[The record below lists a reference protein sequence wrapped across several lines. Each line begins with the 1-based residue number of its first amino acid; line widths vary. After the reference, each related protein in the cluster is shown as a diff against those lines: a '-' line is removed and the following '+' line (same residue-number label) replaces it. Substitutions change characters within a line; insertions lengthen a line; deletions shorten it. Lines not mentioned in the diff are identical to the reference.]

1 MVQVISR
8 FLSSHEQNITK
19 LTAVPQHFQG
29 AGQIKHGGCSQ
40 ELNNP
45 ALPHPGTQNRTCIPE
60 KESNHTY
67 LPQPG
72 VIGLPSHLLS
82 SDASP
87 APDKTRQ
94 ECTRLNN
101 SQTPPL
107 QHNECNLRFEKYLD
121 ETWERYLGSCSP
133 PSPSSPTLTHQD
145 SPAAPK
151 SCMMTS
157 PAVGKKSQGLGG
169 SSSSQPFGT
178 ANSPGTG
185 RGRGAGVGR
194 GGPADP
200 GGGGGHPVGGGG
212 GGGAP
217 RRLTIRTTPPLWG
230 VTSDIHTQTNCYE
243 NWITKMAEIYEYVGT
258 NYSETFNWIQE
269 HAETSG
275 GADGSREARVCQ
287 FLAMMVVH
295 ISRKDLP
302 GSMPNHSQIDLFNY
316 NGDGD
321 ICGMSAS
328 HGIQHCFSGVCFED
342 PGLVFNPLSHL
353 PVGQMPPEVCLGPAL
368 VVMDHMLSHLK
379 ATGIKVD
386 VELVYND
393 QPNTPVSV
401 KIHSDLIYDALHP
414 AVQQATRLLH
424 EVFLTQ
430 SAAQDLAR
438 GLRLID
444 DDAVES
450 LEELA
455 CTFTVNPAA
464 VDPNEVRDRVQTMLS
479 NANNVRSLFAKYEA
493 VARRTSDGVSISSA
507 TAQQVFKSIESVA
520 NFLENCGEP
529 DMPWIQAPQ
538 RFCTTPAQASLGAVR
553 LKVTHG
559 CSRIHLPKTT
569 TQVDEQI
576 SKIKEIIA
584 QAMEV
589 FRERE
594 REAGSGRGVPG
605 ASAPPPPTSSSPY
618 PRALLNDA
626 RDLCDELVHL
636 TDLQNQP
643 VHILEDYLDKISTA
657 IKELQR
663 FQWQGSSLVA
673 GDEAV
678 LKRMSTMKPILAG
691 YIKDQK
697 EAVRNT
703 EYQSREISRNIA
715 ITNPPK
721 LAENGSNVIE
731 WLDYMNSFA
740 KANPLSRCIKIKE
753 NVSASLQ
760 KRILNITDPE
770 EMLEIIRKLYAASDV
785 LVPNSLA
792 DVQALKNSPPINSS
806 QEASSYA
813 AIFSLIQKLKK
824 MNLLD
829 RLDYTMLQ
837 ICLSKLS
844 KQRVDDFEK
853 SYLVETL
860 SMKGATEVEK
870 EEKKREMFLEFIEL
884 HEALLARRMLQNS
897 LSKEKPQIQKAFM
910 TTRETKFEKREKKAA
925 AAYSSTTPASPSSCP
940 LCQAPKHPRL
950 KPPKIGSS
958 PASVSRC
965 PVLRDTPQQEKL
977 SKVKA
982 AACCEL
988 CMSWTHTR
996 SSCRLPTDTH
1006 WLQHDCK
1013 DPPGQPLH
1021 HPSLCPHKPSSP
1033 PSERQNFAANHKED
1047 TIIIN
1052 LAERLRLK
1060 DAAGRSHNAL
1070 SIYDL
1075 GSDSSWVAR
1084 ELANTFPKSKR
1095 QRCTLNLNTISSSS
1109 KTFKTFKHKISVTV
1123 NNQQKSI
1130 YAYEAPEIGN
1140 LHSDVTLAQ
1149 HLTAACGLPIELL
1162 GGKVHFLVGLKNI
1175 SLFPTPID
1183 APAAAGLEE
1192 VKIFKSSTRPNSFLA
1207 AGSISR
1213 GFIGGQTSQ
1222 GQVQGERGQ
1231 VQDQGERGHVQAQ
1244 GDQVRGRVH
1253 GHWVQGQ
1260 GQQRPQESSQT
1271 GRSSLFTQSELLQ
1284 AILSERPIDVKPQ
1297 RCEVCEQKSKQCTQC
1312 QLMAKPMSITD
1323 LKEVEMVKKNMQ
1335 FNRDINKV
1343 TTYYEPTFSDF
1354 QTLFPPELSN
1364 ERPAIN
1370 VAKKMLNKLK
1380 RDNQLDGYQQTFDEY
1395 KKIGLIVKVPKEEL
1409 EEWKKRK
1416 GPINYIHHFPVA
1428 KDQAEKSEKQ
1438 RIRLVVNS
1446 SWGRPTVINGATQ
1459 KASLNSVLPTAK
1471 PKLNSLHDIAL
1482 RWITKPVSLLTDVQ
1496 KAYNCIAIQDS
1507 FQGRMTSHV
1516 RRLIWFED
1524 VNTENPEPVIY
1535 FLKKVTYGDSVA
1547 AAILNEVIIHIGDV
1561 ISDELGSPE
1570 NKKAFLDA
1578 NYVDD
1583 EIVGVEDKQS
1593 AFELLDDMR
1602 TAFSKYEINLHEEIV
1617 SCKEGK
1623 IDSVESQPRKEP
1635 RPDEDA
1641 EVKILGWKYSP
1652 FQDTL
1657 TIPINKNISKKVRGA
1672 KTGKDLTP
1680 EDVDALTVTPRIL
1693 ASFIHSQFDLL
1704 NFMAPVM
1711 IQGKVLMAKVQQVLP
1726 PVCRENWDAPLPP
1739 PLIEEARD
1747 FIKMMISLKN
1757 PQLPRYPPKG
1767 KMKEIAIHMD
1777 GSQEAKAITAHAIY
1791 VEEDQTRSGRFLFAR
1806 PRIARRSI
1814 PDQELDGSSM
1824 AVQAAAS
1831 LHILFPDVNKF
1842 HFFLDSESVLKQL
1855 SSVNIPKC
1863 VYSNNRIR
1871 EILAT
1876 VKKLGEG
1883 GVNVEFHQLRSEDN
1897 EVADRCTKF
1906 LPGADKFIRT
1916 DTWLKG
1922 PEFLFKPRE
1931 LWPVVRTLKMENYL
1945 LREQNETILFSAIP
1959 NSTGQTKKEEEKEK
1973 KKREE
1978 ESKED
1983 AGKSEDADEGD
1994 DDSDDGD
2001 DDDGTE
2007 PRDKNVSHSNPL
2019 SPSQPVF
2026 NTLLKN
2032 VSQVRKAVR
2041 VVARI
2046 REAFKKKSFS
2056 GIKVSPTEKAEK
2068 EAFLQL
2074 CADQQKENVEKIDHG
2089 KYVTFMENGML
2100 WTRQRWNP
2108 TFHKDLFGVD
2118 KLPVVVGHDRLGHL
2132 LLARAH
2138 RPHGSGCVGD
2148 AHAKLNLKRGH
2159 LQAFLVGSEVKGI
2172 QAIRQKC
2179 IFCRKAKIEIKA
2191 GQKSCFQP
2199 VMQPDEYKD
2208 ISEGV
2213 LAYKTISLDHC
2224 GPVLVSDQPEGV
2236 NLRTRKKFHKK
2247 QILIIRCCS
2256 GTGAVRFKQV
2266 ADASSLSFCQAIHTH
2281 IAEVNQLPT
2290 KIYTDQAASF
2300 VSVGKKETKKKNNN
2314 EEENDESNFDGSE
2327 SHIDPESMKKLQSL
2341 YPEVEFKACGSSSQE
2356 KNGGSESAVKW
2367 IKRYIHSVL
2376 GLKPG
2381 APLPR
2386 FSTQSLDLLLAEAT
2400 RTANDRP
2407 LAFLKEEGKILCPN
2421 SILFPRY
2428 SEEKWIQKQPLKN
2441 KYLDLEQYRNRM
2453 ESYFLD
2459 AMRRAQYLPP
2469 KWRKERGRA
2478 KPGDVIMVSRG
2489 RNKVTPIG
2497 KTEFAV
2503 VESVEE
2509 DGGKL
2514 NVRVIRRGK
2523 TIAKR
2528 ILVDA
2533 RNAYLLLREDEE

>member
-1 MVQVISR
+1 MVQVLSR
-8 FLSSHEQNITK
+8 FLPSPKQDITK
-19 LTAVPQHFQG
+19 FKASNKSVPQIFQG
-29 AGQIKHGGCSQ
+29 AGQIKHGGCSEVPE
-40 ELNNP
+40 ELDD
-45 ALPHPGTQNRTCIPE
+45 LTSPHPGAQNNTCIP
-60 KESNHTY
+60 KESNH
-67 LPQPG
+67 PSPPHPG
-72 VIGLPSHLLS
+72 SITCRASHLF
-82 SDASP
+82 P
-87 APDKTRQ
+87 AEAGFLPEKTNQ
-94 ECTRLNN
+94 ECTL
-101 SQTPPL
+101 L
-107 QHNECNLRFEKYLD
+107 QHNIGEDVDLRFEKYLD
-121 ETWERYLGSCSP
+121 KTWENYLTTHSSP
-133 PSPSSPTLTHQD
+133 PHSPTHQ
-145 SPAAPK
+145 AAPK
-151 SCMMTS
+151 SCMMRS
-157 PAVGKKSQGLGG
+157 PTVGSKSHGLGG
-169 SSSSQPFGT
+169 QTSGT
-178 ANSPGTG
+178 ANSPGLG
-185 RGRGAGVGR
+185 RGRGAGR

-200 GGGGGHPVGGGG
+200 GGGRPGGEHPGGHPSGGGG
-212 GGGAP
+212 GGPP
-217 RRLTIRTTPPLWG
+217 RRLTIRTTPQLWG
-230 VTSDIHTQTNCYE
+230 STTDTHTPTNCYE
-243 NWITKMAEIYEYVGT
+243 KWMKKMAEIYEYVGT
-258 NYSETFNWIQE
+258 NYSETFNWVQE

-275 GADGSREARVCQ
+275 GADGSREARICQ

-302 GSMPNHSQIDLFNY
+302 GSMPDHSQIDLFNY

-321 ICGMSAS
+321 IGGMTAT
-328 HGIQHCFSGVCFED
+328 HAIQHCLSGVCFED

-368 VVMDHMLSHLK
+368 VVLDHMLSHLK

-393 QPNTPVSV
+393 QPNSPVST
-401 KIHSDLIYDALHP
+401 KIHSDLIFDVLHP
-414 AVQQATRLLH
+414 AVHQATRLLH

-430 SAAQDLAR
+430 NAAQDLAR
-438 GLRLID
+438 ALRLID

-450 LEELA
+450 FEELV
-455 CTFTVNPAA
+455 CTFTVNAPA
-464 VDPNEVRDRVQTMLS
+464 VDPNEVRNRVQTMLS
-479 NANNVRSLFAKYEA
+479 NANNVRSIFAKYEA
-493 VARRTSDGVSISSA
+493 AARRTSGGVSITSA
-507 TAQQVFKSIESVA
+507 TAQQVFKSIDSVA
-520 NFLENCGEP
+520 DFLENNGEP
-529 DMPWIQAPQ
+529 DMPWIQLPQ
-538 RFCTTPAQASLGAVR
+538 RFCTSPAQVTLGAVQ

-576 SKIKEIIA
+576 SKIKEIVA
-584 QAMEV
+584 QAMEI

-594 REAGSGRGVPG
+594 REAGAGRGVPG
-605 ASAPPPPTSSSPY
+605 AAPPPSSPSSPY

-626 RDLCDELVHL
+626 RALCDELVHL
-636 TDLQNQP
+636 ADLQGQP
-643 VHILEDYLDKISTA
+643 VHILEDYFDKISTA
-657 IKELQR
+657 IKEIQK

-691 YIKDQK
+691 YMKDQK

-721 LAENGSNVIE
+721 LADNGSNVIE

-770 EMLEIIRKLYAASDV
+770 EMLDIIRKLYAASDV

-792 DVQALKNSPPINSS
+792 DVQALKSSPPINSS

-824 MNLLD
+824 MDLLD

-844 KQRVDDFEK
+844 RQRVDEFEK

-860 SMKGATEVEK
+860 SMKSATEVAK
-870 EEKKREMFLEFIEL
+870 EERKREMFLEFIEL

-897 LSKEKPQIQKAFM
+897 LSKEKPPIQKAFM
-910 TTRETKFEKREKKAA
+910 TTRETRFEKREKKSAA
-925 AAYSSTTPASPSSCP
+925 ASSSAPSNCP

-977 SKVKA
+977 SKIRA

-996 SSCRLPTDTH
+996 SSCRLPADTH

-1021 HPSLCPHKPSSP
+1021 HPSLCPYKPSSP
-1033 PSERQNFAANHKED
+1033 PSERQNFTASHKED
-1047 TIIIN
+1047 AIIIN

-1060 DAAGRSHNAL
+1060 DAGGRSHDAL

-1140 LHSDVTLAQ
+1140 LHSDVDLAQ

-1162 GGKVHFLVGLKNI
+1162 GGTVQFLVGLKNI
-1175 SLFPTPID
+1175 SLFPTPV
-1183 APAAAGLEE
+1183 AVPAKDGLEE
-1192 VKIFKSSTRPNSFLA
+1192 VKIFKSSTRPNAFLA

-1213 GFIGGQTSQ
+1213 SFIGGRTSQGDRGKGQVQVQGDQGRGQVQGDRGQ
-1222 GQVQGERGQ
+1222 GQVQGDWAHRQRQE
-1231 VQDQGERGHVQAQ
+1231 
-1244 GDQVRGRVH
+1244 
-1253 GHWVQGQ
+1253 
-1260 GQQRPQESSQT
+1260 RPQEAPQS

-1297 RCEVCEQKSKQCTQC
+1297 RCEICEQKSKLCTQC
-1312 QLMAKPMSITD
+1312 QLMAKPMSIMD

-1343 TTYYEPTFSDF
+1343 TTFYQPNFSDF

-1370 VAKKMLNKLK
+1370 VAKKMLKKLK
-1380 RDNQLDGYQQTFDEY
+1380 KDNQLDGYQQTFEEY
-1395 KKIGLIVKVPKEEL
+1395 KKIGLIEKVTKEEL
-1409 EEWKKRK
+1409 EEWKECK

-1446 SWGRPTVINGATQ
+1446 SWGRPTVIDGATQ

-1496 KAYNCIAIQDS
+1496 KAYNQIAVQDS
-1507 FQGRMTSHV
+1507 FEGRMTSHV

-1524 VNTENPEPVIY
+1524 VESENPEPVIY
-1535 FLKKVTYGDSVA
+1535 FLKRVTYGDSVA

-1561 ISDELGSPE
+1561 ISDELGSPD

-1602 TAFSKYEINLHEEIV
+1602 TAFSKYQINLHEEVV

-1623 IDSVESQPRKEP
+1623 IDSVGSQPRKEP

-1672 KTGKDLTP
+1672 KAGKDLTP
-1680 EDVDALTVTPRIL
+1680 EDVDTLTVTPRIL
-1693 ASFIHSQFDLL
+1693 ASFNHSQFDLL

-1739 PLIEEARD
+1739 PLAEEARD
-1747 FIKMMISLKN
+1747 FIKMVISMTN
-1757 PQLPRYPPKG
+1757 PQLPRYPPRG
-1767 KMKEIAIHMD
+1767 KMQEIAIHMD
-1777 GSQEAKAITAHAIY
+1777 GSQEAKAITAHAVY
-1791 VEEDQTRSGRFLFAR
+1791 VEEDKTRSGRFLCAR

-1814 PDQELDGSSM
+1814 PDQELDGASM

-1831 LHILFPDVNKF
+1831 LHTLFPDVNKF

-1855 SSVNIPKC
+1855 SSVNVPKC

-1871 EILAT
+1871 EVLAT
-1876 VKKLGEG
+1876 VKRLTEE

-1906 LPGADKFIRT
+1906 VPGAEKFIES

-1922 PEFLFKPRE
+1922 PAFLFKTRD
-1931 LWPVVRTLKMENYL
+1931 LWPVVRSFKMEKHL
-1945 LREQNETILFSAIP
+1945 LEEQNETVLFSATP
-1959 NSTGQTKKEEEKEK
+1959 KSTEQTQKEKKEEEE
-1973 KKREE
+1973 EEGE
-1978 ESKED
+1978 ESKYD
-1983 AGKSEDADEGD
+1983 ASKDEDADGND
-1994 DDSDDGD
+1994 DEA
-2001 DDDGTE
+2001 TE
-2007 PRDKNVSHSNPL
+2007 PRDKNVTHSNSL

-2026 NTLLKN
+2026 NTLLTN

-2056 GIKVSPTEKAEK
+2056 GIKTSPTEKAEK

-2074 CADQQKENVEKIDHG
+2074 CADQQKENVDKIDHG

-2100 WTRQRWNP
+2100 WSRQRWSP

-2118 KLPVVVGHDRLGHL
+2118 KLPVVVAHDRLGHL

-2138 RPHGSGCVGD
+2138 RPHRSGCVGND
-2148 AHAKLNLKRGH
+2148 HAKLNLKTGRF
-2159 LQAFLVGSEVKGI
+2159 QAFLIGSEVKGI
-2172 QAIRQKC
+2172 QAIRQGC
-2179 IFCRKAKIEIKA
+2179 VFCRKAKIEIKA
-2191 GQKSCFQP
+2191 GKKSCFQP
-2199 VMQPDEYKD
+2199 VMKPDEYKD
-2208 ISEGV
+2208 ISDGL
-2213 LAYKTISLDHC
+2213 LAFKTISLDHC

-2256 GTGAVRFKQV
+2256 GSGAVRFKQV

-2300 VSVGKKETKKKNNN
+2300 VSVGKKETKKNNNN
-2314 EEENDESNFDGSE
+2314 EEEDCENTVDGSE
-2327 SHIDPESMKKLQSL
+2327 SHIDSESMRKLQGF
-2341 YPEVEFKACGSSSQE
+2341 YPEIEFKACGSSSQE
-2356 KNGGSESAVKW
+2356 KNGGSESAVGW
-2367 IKRYIHSVL
+2367 IKRYIKSVL

-2386 FSTQSLDLLLAEAT
+2386 FSTQGLDLLLAEAT

-2428 SEEKWIQKQPLKN
+2428 SEEKWIQKQPLKD
-2441 KYLDLEQYRNRM
+2441 KYLDLEEYRNRM

-2469 KWRKERGRA
+2469 KWRKEKGRA
-2478 KPGDVIMVSRG
+2478 KPGDVIMTSRG
-2489 RNKVTPIG
+2489 RNKVSPIG
-2497 KTEFAV
+2497 KTEFAL
-2503 VESVEE
+2503 VEGVEE
-2509 DGGKL
+2509 EGGKL

-2523 TIAKR
+2523 TVAKN
-2528 ILVDA
+2528 IVVDA